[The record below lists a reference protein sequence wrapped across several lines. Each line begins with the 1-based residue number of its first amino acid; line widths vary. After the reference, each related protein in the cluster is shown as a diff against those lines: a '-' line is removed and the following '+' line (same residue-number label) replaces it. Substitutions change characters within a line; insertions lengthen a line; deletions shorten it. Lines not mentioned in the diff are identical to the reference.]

1 MFLEPQAA
9 PLRESSQ
16 ICSLHH
22 NKAPG
27 QDSLYAT
34 TPTLPR
40 RAPRFTEHL
49 RSAHTP
55 PLALVV
61 SRPRS
66 SSCQRPALRFSS
78 RFRPARLRAARKR
91 GILAPIRL
99 PTYVP
104 LRALCELLA
113 LGASLQ
119 HLGRALL
126 ASSARGRQR
135 VAAGGCTAG
144 DFDSFFGVC
153 AHLRSAAP
161 HRRRSASASASVMSL
176 ASLPLPA
183 AVAARLPS
191 LCAQAGSWPRSPFRC
206 ERPSSA
212 PATAAWRSARGW
224 SASETS
230 LPRRRRVGGSAWPPC
245 GGAV

>member
-1 MFLEPQAA
+1 MEFSVL
-9 PLRESSQ
+9 
-16 ICSLHH
+16 CSLPHV
-22 NKAPG
+22 
-27 QDSLYAT
+27 YT
-34 TPTLPR
+34 TGKQALRTTTTTLPR
-40 RAPRFTEHL
+40 RAPRFGEHL

-66 SSCQRPALRFSS
+66 SSCQRPPLRFSS

-135 VAAGGCTAG
+135 VAAGGCTAF
-144 DFDSFFGVC
+144 DFDSFFGVWV
-153 AHLRSAAP
+153 HLRPAAP
-161 HRRRSASASASVMSL
+161 HRRRNALSLASVMSL
-176 ASLPLPA
+176 TSLPRPA

-191 LCAQAGSWPRSPFRC
+191 LCAQAGSWPRSPFVC
-206 ERPSSA
+206 ERLPFA
-212 PATAAWRSARGW
+212 PASAAWRSARGW

-230 LPRRRRVGGSAWPPC
+230 LPRRRRVGGSAWPPR